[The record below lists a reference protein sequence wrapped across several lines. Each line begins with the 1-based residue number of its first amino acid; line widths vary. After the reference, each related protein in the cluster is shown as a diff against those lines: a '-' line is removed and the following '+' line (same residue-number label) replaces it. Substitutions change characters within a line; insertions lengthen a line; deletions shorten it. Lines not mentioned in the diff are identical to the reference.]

1 MLNSS
6 KWRRDQIK
14 GIALTTASFL
24 IVTLT
29 MFSLRSHI
37 SVATAALVLVIPVI
51 LGVVVGGFGV
61 GLVGIVAGFIIYDFV
76 FIPPY
81 YTLNVGQTQNWI
93 ALGVYVAVVII
104 VSRVVANMKDAR
116 SVAVEREIH
125 ARQLFELSKLLLGE
139 HESTELLDT
148 VASSVQQ
155 TFQFEAVLLLLQGP
169 ERLEVGATAG
179 RTMTANEL
187 HELIPETGFPAT
199 LLRNS
204 DHDSQSLF
212 SIALTVGGKPVG
224 LLVMQGA
231 LAQNPDLQLLSTFAN
246 HAALAIEQAQLKQ
259 QALDAQLLTE
269 TDKWRRALLSSVSHD
284 LRTPLA
290 SIKAAAS
297 GLNDPSVN
305 LDDAQTRELLDT
317 ISTETDRLSRLVVNL
332 LDMTR
337 IEAGVMTPNN
347 EIIEI
352 SDLIE
357 EGLTAL
363 GDDRARAQISLP
375 ESPRDLFVSA
385 DHVLISQVIANLVD
399 NALRHSPKGEPV
411 AIEATPR
418 DTEVVVTV
426 TDHGLGVPPQLMEHV
441 FEMFSKDSDSSHAG
455 IGLAIAKAFVSAHGG
470 QISVE
475 NSPSG
480 GARFSF
486 SLPLVH
492 FDERRYLDDEDTSN
506 R

>member
-1 MLNSS
+1 MLNSR
-6 KWRRDQIK
+6 KWRDQIK

-24 IVTLT
+24 IVTLA
-29 MFSLRSHI
+29 MFSVRSHI

-61 GLVGIVAGFIIYDFV
+61 GLVGIVAGFLIYDFV

-93 ALGVYVAVVII
+93 ALGVYVVVVIL

-116 SVAVEREIH
+116 SVAVEREKH
-125 ARQLFELSKLLLGE
+125 ARQLFELSKLLLGKQE
-139 HESTELLDT
+139 LAELLDT
-148 VASSVQQ
+148 VTSSVQL

-199 LLRNS
+199 LFRTS
-204 DHDSQSLF
+204 DDDSRSLF

-231 LAQNPDLQLLSTFAN
+231 LAQSPDIQLLSTFAN

-259 QALDAQLLTE
+259 QALKAQLLTE

-297 GLNDPSVN
+297 GLNDPSAN
-305 LDDAQTRELLDT
+305 LDDLQTRELLDT
-317 ISTETDRLSRLVVNL
+317 ITTETDRMSRLVVNL

-337 IEAGVMTPNN
+337 IEAGVLTPNN

-352 SDLIE
+352 SELIE
-357 EGLTAL
+357 EGLNAL
-363 GDDRARAQISLP
+363 GDERAKAQISVS

-411 AIEATPR
+411 TIEVSPR
-418 DTEVVVTV
+418 DTEVVVIV
-426 TDHGLGVPPQLMEHV
+426 ADHGPGVPPGLMERV

-470 QISVE
+470 RISVE
-475 NSPSG
+475 NSPFG

-486 SLPLVH
+486 SLPLVP
-492 FDERRYLDDEDTSN
+492 FDERRYLDDEDTSS